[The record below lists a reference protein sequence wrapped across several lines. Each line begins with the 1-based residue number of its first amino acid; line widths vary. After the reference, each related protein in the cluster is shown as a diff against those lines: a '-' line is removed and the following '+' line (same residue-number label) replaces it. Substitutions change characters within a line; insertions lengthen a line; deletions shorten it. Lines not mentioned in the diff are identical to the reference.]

1 MHNDQAAGL
10 RAMHRHRQTQWAT
23 QSEGAAKAQSV
34 ADKPPASTES
44 QAQAKGKPVRK
55 DKPVRVLAVASGKG
69 GVGKTNV
76 AVNLGVSLS
85 KMGNRVLLMDAD
97 MGLANVD
104 VMLGLQTQY
113 NLSHVLDGEK
123 SLKDVMVSAP
133 GGLKII
139 PAASGVKRMAQLT
152 PTENAG
158 IINAFS
164 EIDGLLDVLLID
176 TAAGIADSVVSFCRA
191 SQEVVVVVTD
201 EPASMTDAYALIKVL
216 SRDYQLTRFQLL
228 ANMAKSEKHGK
239 MLYDKFSQVCEQF
252 LAVQI
257 QYLGTIPFDGQL
269 RDSIQKQTPVTL
281 ANPASVSAKAFRNL
295 AQKID
300 AWPIPTDVT
309 GYLQFFVERLFQ
321 TKSD

>member
-10 RAMHRHRQTQWAT
+10 RAMRSARQAEGPQQQAT
-23 QSEGAAKAQSV
+23 Q
-34 ADKPPASTES
+34 P
-44 QAQAKGKPVRK
+44 KGKKVKK

-76 AVNLGVSLS
+76 SVNLGVALS

-123 SLKDVMVSAP
+123 TLKDVMVDAP
-133 GGLKII
+133 GGLKVI

-152 PTENAG
+152 PAENAG
-158 IINAFS
+158 IINAFD

-191 SQEVVVVVTD
+191 AQEVVVVVTD

-216 SRDYQLTRFQLL
+216 SRDYELTRFQLL

-252 LAVQI
+252 LDVRI
-257 QYLGTIPFDGQL
+257 QYLGTIPFDTDL
-269 RDSIQKQTPVTL
+269 RESVQKQTPVTL
-281 ANPASVSAKAFRNL
+281 AKPMSESARAFRDL
-295 AQKID
+295 AQKISS
-300 AWPIPTDVT
+300 WPVPTGVT

-321 TKSD
+321 AKAD

>member
-1 MHNDQAAGL
+1 MLNDQAAGL
-10 RAMHRHRQTQWAT
+10 RAMQTNNN
-23 QSEGAAKAQSV
+23 G
-34 ADKPPASTES
+34 ES
-44 QAQAKGKPVRK
+44 KVKPVRK
-55 DKPVRVLAVASGKG
+55 RKPVRVIAVASGKG

-76 AVNLGVSLS
+76 SVNLGVSLS

-104 VMLGLQTQY
+104 IMLGLQTKY

-123 SLKDVMVSAP
+123 TLREVMVDAP

-152 PTENAG
+152 PMENAG

-164 EIDGLLDVLLID
+164 ELDGILDVLIID

-216 SRDYQLTRFQLL
+216 SREYKLTNFKLL
-228 ANMAKSEKHGK
+228 ANMARSEKHGR

-252 LAVQI
+252 LDVTI
-257 QYLGTIPFDGQL
+257 DYLGTVPFDHDL
-269 RDSIQKQTPVTL
+269 RDAIQKQSPVTI
-281 ANPASVSAKAFRNL
+281 AKPMSESAKAFREV
-295 AQKID
+295 AQKIED
-300 AWPIPTDVT
+300 WPIPNDVT
-309 GYLQFFVERLFQ
+309 GYLQFFVESLFQ
-321 TKSD
+321 TASD

>member
-1 MHNDQAAGL
+1 MLNDQAAGL
-10 RAMHRHRQTQWAT
+10 RAMQTNKNGE
-23 QSEGAAKAQSV
+23 SKV
-34 ADKPPASTES
+34 KPE
-44 QAQAKGKPVRK
+44 RK
-55 DKPVRVLAVASGKG
+55 KKPVRVIAVASGKG

-76 AVNLGVSLS
+76 SVNLGVSLS

-104 VMLGLQTQY
+104 IMLGLQTKY

-123 SLKDVMVSAP
+123 TLREVMVDAP

-152 PTENAG
+152 PMENAG

-164 EIDGLLDVLLID
+164 ELDGILDVLIID

-216 SRDYQLTRFQLL
+216 SREYKLNNFKLL
-228 ANMAKSEKHGK
+228 ANMARSEKHGR

-252 LAVQI
+252 LDVTI
-257 QYLGTIPFDGQL
+257 DYLGTIPFDHDL
-269 RDSIQKQTPVTL
+269 REAIQKQSPVTIGK
-281 ANPASVSAKAFRNL
+281 PMSESAKAFREV
-295 AQKID
+295 AQKIED
-300 AWPIPTDVT
+300 WPIPSGVT
-309 GYLQFFVERLFQ
+309 GYLQFFVESLFQ
-321 TKSD
+321 TTSD

>member
-1 MHNDQAAGL
+1 MLNDQAAGL
-10 RAMHRHRQTQWAT
+10 RAMQTNKNGE
-23 QSEGAAKAQSV
+23 SKV
-34 ADKPPASTES
+34 KPE
-44 QAQAKGKPVRK
+44 RK
-55 DKPVRVLAVASGKG
+55 KKPVRVIAVASGKG

-76 AVNLGVSLS
+76 SVNLGVSLS

-104 VMLGLQTQY
+104 IMLGLQTKY

-123 SLKDVMVSAP
+123 TSREVMVDAP

-152 PTENAG
+152 PMENAG

-164 EIDGLLDVLLID
+164 ELDGILDVLIID

-216 SRDYQLTRFQLL
+216 SREYKLNNFKLL
-228 ANMAKSEKHGK
+228 ANMARSEKHGR

-252 LAVQI
+252 LDVTI
-257 QYLGTIPFDGQL
+257 DYLGTIPFDHDL
-269 RDSIQKQTPVTL
+269 REAIQKQSPVTIGK
-281 ANPASVSAKAFRNL
+281 PMSESAKAFREV
-295 AQKID
+295 AQKIED
-300 AWPIPTDVT
+300 WPIPSGVT
-309 GYLQFFVERLFQ
+309 GYLQFFVESLFQ
-321 TKSD
+321 TTSD